1 MRNKTT
7 FKKKGEVKRRE
18 SVSKANRKRWA
29 LYREDDIVRIERE
42 RSRFDHSYCR
52 SEESATTPDLDNVV
66 YMEETEGDVS
76 DNELA
81 DLSVPPNSNAPVGR
95 RIIDVDVLIRGLSE
109 CSSCCLQLSLANIV
123 KHTQFGLSGF
133 LHIQCQNPA
142 CLHVNRIPIGKRHGK
157 IFDVNSK
164 IATGNMLILED
175 LSN

>member
-1 MRNKTT
+1 MRNKTSL
-7 FKKKGEVKRRE
+7 KKKGEAKRRE

-81 DLSVPPNSNAPVGR
+81 DPSVPPN
-95 RIIDVDVLIRGLSE
+95 
-109 CSSCCLQLSLANIV
+109 
-123 KHTQFGLSGF
+123 K
-133 LHIQCQNPA
+133 
-142 CLHVNRIPIGKRHGK
+142 
-157 IFDVNSK
+157 
-164 IATGNMLILED
+164 
-175 LSN
+175 